1 MRLILEPNDHRAGA
15 FMLGVSSKKLYL
27 RLYWAL
33 RWRAKKYLSAPVLRS
48 IRRIQQIFAW
58 RYKAVLDTYEAEGI
72 EAARA
77 LVKALRLP
85 VQAKAYQVLARRE
98 LGHNVLS
105 ATTLARDSLRLD
117 GSQENRRRNCMTLW
131 DAGSIR
137 ESSTLLDKLP
147 EGALSLP
154 EQEKGLQIR
163 GARRLLDSLPDI
175 PEAAT
180 PGDYVADPQCI
191 LYVASSSQ
199 PYHTTGYTTRT
210 HHLLESLKAQGWAVH
225 CVTRPGYPADRP
237 DSRNLDAPALNL
249 IDGVPYE
256 RLPGMHRREV
266 AYDQYLLQA
275 ADVLEQTA
283 RRLRPAVIH
292 AASNYEAALP
302 ALIAARRLGLPFCYE
317 VRGLWEYTAAS
328 KKAGWEQTE
337 RFELDRMLET
347 HAAAHADR
355 VFTLTKA
362 LAAELVRRG
371 VAEERIGLLPNAVNL
386 EFFKPLQP
394 DQALAQQLGLGP
406 DTFVCGYV
414 GSVVKYEGLDDLIA
428 AMPALLSRV
437 PDSRLLV
444 VGDGDEL
451 ANLREQAQ
459 RLGVAAQVTFTGRVA
474 HAEVIRYFSLLS
486 AIALPRKPYTVCK
499 LVSPLKPFEAM
510 AMRVPLVVS
519 DVDALGEIFEQGE
532 TALLHKAG
540 DADSLAEAMIRLAES
555 APLRKR
561 LADNAFARV
570 SQQSQ
575 WGQVIRPLADFYAAS
590 GVQLSNKP
598 GGARAI
604 RVLSVGSLPPEWGGA
619 TGGGV
624 ASIHKVILEQ
634 WIEEGGGS
642 SIELAGVLA
651 NNWSGQ
657 AGSELPGELKI
668 FAPPEF
674 QAEEREWYCGLL
686 QRERIDCVLFFH
698 IAHRWAYWH
707 AQLGGTIASVGAI
720 HSWQAVTRP
729 ADSSRLAQKRSRIQ
743 LVLNRFNQL
752 ITPSSHCAAEGEK
765 LGFQYRAVPSVVPNS
780 IAREFFD
787 RPLRPNHDGARIAF
801 VGSLIALKRVD
812 LLIAAASSLDV
823 ELVIIGDGEARA
835 ELEQL
840 AKVSGARRP
849 IYFLGQCA
857 PARIAEE
864 LTRSSLLYVPSI
876 SESFGI
882 VYLEALAC
890 GIPIVGFAPTLAEIE
905 GELGMPIGAGVEGT
919 AGLTELIKALGTVL
933 RTDYDPQKLRE
944 AVMDRYGATHVASAY
959 RKAVETAAR
968 NKQSLVSPN

>member
-1 MRLILEPNDHRAGA
+1 
-15 FMLGVSSKKLYL
+15 MLGVSSKKLYL

-33 RWRAKKYLSAPVLRS
+33 RWRAKKFLSAPVLRS
-48 IRRIQQIFAW
+48 IRRIQQMFAW

-77 LVKALRLP
+77 LVKELRLP

-98 LGHNVLS
+98 LARNVIS
-105 ATTLARDSLRLD
+105 AAALAQESLRLD

-137 ESSTLLDKLP
+137 ESSALLDKLP

-180 PGDYVADPQCI
+180 PGVYVADPQCI

-237 DSRNLDAPALNL
+237 DSRNLDAAALNL

-302 ALIAARRLGLPFCYE
+302 ALIAARRLGLPYCYE

-328 KKAGWEQTE
+328 KKKGWEQTE

-371 VAEERIGLLPNAVNL
+371 VAEDRIELLPNAVNL
-386 EFFKPLQP
+386 EFFKPLAP

-406 DTFVCGYV
+406 NTFVCGYV

-428 AMPALLSRV
+428 AMPALLGRV

-459 RLGVAAQVTFTGRVA
+459 RLGVSAQVTFTGRVA
-474 HAEVIRYFSLLS
+474 HAEVTRYFSLLS
-486 AIALPRKPYTVCK
+486 AIALPRKPYAVCK

-555 APLRKR
+555 PALRQR
-561 LADNAFARV
+561 LADNASAQVAR
-570 SQQSQ
+570 QSQ
-575 WGQVIRPLADFYAAS
+575 WSQVIRPLGDFYDACGVLRAS
-590 GVQLSNKP
+590 QSTSKP
-598 GGARAI
+598 VI
-604 RVLSVGSLPPEWGGA
+604 RVLSVGSLPPEWGGS

-624 ASIHKVILEQ
+624 ASIHKVVLEQ
-634 WIEEGGGS
+634 WLAERSES
-642 SIELAGVLA
+642 SIELVGVLA

-657 AGSELPGELKI
+657 AGPLLPAGVRVFE
-668 FAPPEF
+668 AP
-674 QAEEREWYCGLL
+674 QADERPREWYCSLL
-686 QRERIDCVLFFH
+686 QHERIDCVLFFH

-707 AQLGGTIASVGAI
+707 AQLCASVPAVGAI
-720 HSWQAVTRP
+720 HSWHAVTMQ
-729 ADSSRLAQKRSRIQ
+729 ADPMREARKREQIRQI
-743 LVLNRFNQL
+743 LLGFAQL
-752 ITPSSHCAAEGEK
+752 IVPSAHCAAEGEA
-765 LGFQYRAVPSVVPNS
+765 LGFRYEVAPAVVPNA
-780 IAREFFD
+780 IDEAFFAV
-787 RPLRPNHDGARIAF
+787 PLAEVRNAPRVLF
-801 VGSLIALKRVD
+801 VGSLIARKRAD
-812 LLIAAASSLDV
+812 LLISATMALGV
-823 ELVIIGDGEARA
+823 ELVIIGEGAARS
-835 ELEQL
+835 ELEQQVMASPAPEL
-840 AKVSGARRP
+840 VR
-849 IYFLGQCA
+849 FLGQCA
-857 PARIAEE
+857 PDRVAEE
-864 LTRSSLLYVPSI
+864 LARSSLLCVPST

-882 VYLEALAC
+882 AYLEALAC
-890 GIPIVGFAPTLAEIE
+890 GVPVVGFTPTLAEIQE
-905 GELGMPIGAGVEGT
+905 ELGIPIGAGVAGD
-919 AGLTELIKALGTVL
+919 AGLPELIEALRTVL
-933 RTDYDPQKLRE
+933 HTTYAPQHLRDTV
-944 AVMDRYGATHVASAY
+944 ARRYGAQQVAAAY
-959 RKAVETAAR
+959 QQLVERAVME
-968 NKQSLVSPN
+968 Q